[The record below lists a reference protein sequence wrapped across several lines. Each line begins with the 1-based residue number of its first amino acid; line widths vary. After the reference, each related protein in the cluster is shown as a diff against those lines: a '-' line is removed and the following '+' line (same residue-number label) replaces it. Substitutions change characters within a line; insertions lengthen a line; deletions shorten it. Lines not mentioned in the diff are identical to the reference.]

1 VSTSRLSPGRA
12 PIDGQVIAGEHL
24 VVRFLNLVKFPHTL
38 FALPFALVGVVAAS
52 WQAPVTW
59 RLVVLVVLAF
69 TSARWSALAFNMI
82 ADVNFD
88 RANPRNARRELA
100 RGAISIGQAWASIAV
115 AGALF
120 FWCAWQI
127 NPLTRALSPVAFVW
141 ILGYSLAK
149 RWFDFTQLWLGLSLA
164 IAPVGAYL
172 AIVGAWSTP
181 WWVLCAI
188 GLAVTAWVA
197 GFDIFHAL
205 PDEEFDR
212 THRLHSTVT
221 RLGKT
226 RALQLARVLHAITVP
241 LLALFGWGA
250 GFGGWYFAGVTIA
263 ALLLAYEHRLVRA
276 DDVSRVGPAFFQWN
290 AILSGTVFASALVD
304 RIAR

>member
-1 VSTSRLSPGRA
+1 MAPGRV

-24 VVRFLNLVKFPHTL
+24 VVRLLNLVKFPHTL

-52 WQAPVTW
+52 WQAPVTG
-59 RLVVLVVLAF
+59 RLLLLVVLAF

-82 ADVNFD
+82 ADLQFD
-88 RANPRNARRELA
+88 RANPRNAKRELA
-100 RGAISIGQAWASIAV
+100 RGALSVSQAWASIAV
-115 AGALF
+115 SALLF
-120 FWCAWQI
+120 FWSAWQI
-127 NPLTRALSPVAFVW
+127 NPLCRALSPVAFLWVM
-141 ILGYSLAK
+141 GYSLSK

-172 AIVGAWSTP
+172 AIVGHWSTP
-181 WWVLCAI
+181 WWVLCAV

-221 RLGKT
+221 RLGK
-226 RALQLARVLHAITVP
+226 RNALRLARVLHGATVP

-250 GFGGWYFAGVTIA
+250 GFGPWYFVGVFAA
-263 ALLLAYEHRLVRA
+263 ALLLAWEHRLVRA
-276 DDVSRVGPAFFQWN
+276 DDVSKVGPAFFQWN
-290 AILSGTVFASALVD
+290 AILSATVFASALVD
-304 RIAR
+304 RLAR